1 MSPKILCSRHSQWHC
16 SCFYTQLRISPCS
29 LEMHIC
35 AGRCQASIRQVSHW
49 WSYLS
54 QLKEHRLGTWSST
67 SRRREREEWRRK
79 MEAGRGGEWVAG
91 NMWCTA
97 PRQPASQPAS
107 GTLMTIMSCHTSC
120 QPVSRSCPCPCPSP
134 INCIDLSQGSRGKS
148 VSIGGEWLMQQ
159 AERGALQTDRW
170 HPTPMCLCVCLCVF
184 GGRVKVVMIIHLPLT
199 RMH

>member
-1 MSPKILCSRHSQWHC
+1 MSPKTLCSRHSQWHC

-54 QLKEHRLGTWSST
+54 QLKQHRLGPWSST
-67 SRRREREEWRRK
+67 SRTREREEWRRK
-79 MEAGRGGEWVAG
+79 MEAGRGGERAAG

-107 GTLMTIMSCHTSC
+107 GTLMMIMSCHTAVGQSADLALVPALL
-120 QPVSRSCPCPCPSP
+120 QSIASICPRG
-134 INCIDLSQGSRGKS
+134 QGARAY
-148 VSIGGEWLMQQ
+148 Q
-159 AERGALQTDRW
+159 
-170 HPTPMCLCVCLCVF
+170 
-184 GGRVKVVMIIHLPLT
+184 
-199 RMH
+199 